1 MKRYIKATEQN
12 VFGMANLT
20 PRRTGLSC
28 DIWSDHRG
36 CERTVEH
43 NYARVKVGTP
53 DVEVVVML
61 EPYVHVDSWPSK
73 TKHADKQK
81 INEAV
86 EYIRDNVDLFLKHF
100 YDTHDKDEFDDTDLF
115 DALRDRGVYK

>member
-1 MKRYIKATEQN
+1 MKRYIKAHEQN

-86 EYIRDNVDLFLKHF
+86 EYIQDNVDLFLKHF
-100 YDTHDKDEFDDTDLF
+100 YDTHDKDEFDDNDLF
-115 DALRDRGVYK
+115 DALRARGVYK